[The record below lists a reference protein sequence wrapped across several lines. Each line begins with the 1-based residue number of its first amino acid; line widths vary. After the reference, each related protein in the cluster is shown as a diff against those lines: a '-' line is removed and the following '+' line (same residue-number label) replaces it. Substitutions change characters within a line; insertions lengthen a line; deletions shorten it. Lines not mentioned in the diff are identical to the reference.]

1 MSSVQDLAEA
11 PRQIGLADTFRR
23 EVVAALRLLD
33 GVLAERRDRVLMPV
47 LFRFAPAGTDTRSGE
62 SGGGWEIAISVAA
75 SGLET
80 VERAAPAA
88 KADRIDDGR

>member
-11 PRQIGLADTFRR
+11 PQQSGLADAFRR

-33 GVLAERRDRVLMPV
+33 EVAAETRGRILMPV
-47 LFRFAPAGTDTRSGE
+47 EFRFAPAGTDTRSVE

-80 VERAAPAA
+80 VEQAAPAA